1 MPPRVVSL
9 VPSATEIVCA
19 LGASEL
25 LVGRSHECDYPPL
38 VAGLPVL
45 TGQAITSTDPAEIDR
60 QVRDQ
65 LATASSLYRLDAEML
80 ARLRPDVILTQDL
93 CSVCSIDLDTVRSI
107 TQRWSS
113 PPTILSLNP
122 ESIEDVLDH
131 VLEVGR
137 AIERPAKAT
146 SLVTSL
152 RERMAA
158 AAEFV
163 NPFEDGPHV
172 AFLEW
177 TDPLYVGGHWIP
189 QLIERA
195 GGRHPL
201 NPTTPVP
208 GSGAA
213 VGPQQAQRLAGKSIR
228 VPEDI
233 LAAADPDGLIIAP
246 CGVGLAHA
254 WEMAGQLLARPA
266 MAGIKAVRTGRVAVV
281 DGNQMFSRPGPR
293 LVDAFEW
300 LVSWLQERPHLIPV
314 TFPWRALRR
323 WTQTDSG

>member
-19 LGASEL
+19 LGGLEF
-25 LVGRSHECDYPPL
+25 LVGRSHECDFPPQ
-38 VAGLPVL
+38 AGSVPVL
-45 TGQAITSTDPAEIDR
+45 TEQTITSTDPAEIDR

-65 LATASSLYRLDAEML
+65 LATGSSLYRLDAEML

-93 CSVCSIDLDTVRSI
+93 CSVCSIDLETVRRI
-107 TQRWSS
+107 TQRWPS
-113 PPTILSLNP
+113 PPTIISLNP

-137 AIERPAKAT
+137 AIERPAAAT
-146 SLVTSL
+146 SLATSL

-163 NPFEDGPHV
+163 NPFEDGPLV

-177 TDPLYVGGHWIP
+177 TDPVYIGGRWMP

-201 NPTTPVP
+201 NPTAPVP

-213 VGPQQAQRLAGKSIR
+213 VGPQQAQRRAGKSIR
-228 VPEDI
+228 VPESV
-233 LAAADPDGLIIAP
+233 LVSADPDALVIAP
-246 CGVGLAHA
+246 CGVGLAPA
-254 WEMAGQLLARPA
+254 WEMAGRWLARP
-266 MAGIKAVRTGRVAVV
+266 GIAEIRAVRAGRVAVV

-300 LVSWLQERPHLIPV
+300 LVGWLQQRAHLIPDA
-314 TFPWRALRR
+314 FPWRSLSSQ
-323 WTQTDSG
+323 TQTDSS